1 LLGLGFET
9 LGKACTYYF
18 CSFDNRSCDYGS
30 EEDASHDSAEELHC
44 VEPPEAIFLAR
55 SRSSVEIFA
64 DILGEEVELADDED

>member
-1 LLGLGFET
+1 MYS
-9 LGKACTYYF
+9 TYYF
-18 CSFDNRSCDYGS
+18 RGFDDRSCNCGS
-30 EEDASHDSAEELHC
+30 EENASHDRAEELHC